1 MILSNPLVKSKPFL
15 NELSEGNFLS
25 QVLEDRTPP
34 HPRIRS
40 FFHKTDI
47 CEIYLSYQLPLTI
60 LTKIIPICIDYI
72 KLDPILS

>member
-34 HPRIRS
+34 
-40 FFHKTDI
+40 
-47 CEIYLSYQLPLTI
+47 LSQ
-60 LTKIIPICIDYI
+60 
-72 KLDPILS
+72 KLDLGLLTLFL